1 MEVKSYTAG
10 QDCRKVD
17 IETNRGRLAVF
28 GIAEN
33 IMRCVYTCREEI
45 LPCPHWVLN
54 VLAGRSCLS
63 GKRKGAFTC
72 HPDVCR

>member
-33 IMRCVYTCREEI
+33 IMRCVYTRREEI
-45 LPCPHWVLN
+45 LPVSPLGIEC
-54 VLAGRSCLS
+54 AGGQELS
-63 GKRKGAFTC
+63 VR
-72 HPDVCR
+72 V